1 MNYGAI
7 KNCDIAN
14 GLGVRVS
21 LFVSGCRNH
30 CPGCF
35 QPETWAFEYGQP
47 FTKETEDALLAM
59 LRPDYI
65 NGLTLLG
72 GEPFEPENQHVLVK
86 LLRKVRET
94 YPKKDIWCYTGYTY
108 EKDLLSDSVSGTGVK
123 VRTEVTDE
131 MLSYIDCLVDGEFV
145 LEKKDSTLLFRGS
158 SNQRLIGLH
167 GYQVPDERKRDHEI
181 KHYEGVYIPT
191 RTAP

>member
-1 MNYGAI
+1 MYYGAI

-21 LFVSGCRNH
+21 LFVSGCRNR

-47 FTKETEDALLAM
+47 FSKETEDHILEL

-72 GEPFEPENQHVLVK
+72 GDPFEPESQRVLLPFLRRVK
-86 LLRKVRET
+86 EAC
-94 YPKKDIWCYTGYTY
+94 PDKDIWAYTGYTW
-108 EKDLLSDSVSGTGVK
+108 EQLISGTHRVSLPETKELLSQ
-123 VRTEVTDE
+123 
-131 MLSYIDCLVDGEFV
+131 IDTLVDGPFI
-145 LEKKDSTLLFRGS
+145 LAQKNIRLRFRGS
-158 SNQRLIGLH
+158 ENQRIID
-167 GYQVPDERKRDHEI
+167 VKRSLEAGQLVLW
-181 KHYEGVYIPT
+181 EET
-191 RTAP
+191 